1 MKKAS
6 VHKAF
11 FTLIVRCF
19 FILVVFTPVALKAQT
34 RGTVKVFKDPLIDT
48 LIAKRNTLAAGK
60 SGRVHGFSSSGYR
73 IQIFSGSS
81 RRDAYEIQARF
92 QSDFPGVRTYIT
104 YRSPNFKVDAGDF
117 RTRIEAEKMVRDLR
131 ASYSSVFIIS
141 TKINP
146 PKAEIND

>member
-11 FTLIVRCF
+11 FALIVRCF
-19 FILVVFTPVALKAQT
+19 FILVILIPFALKAQT

-60 SGRVHGFSSSGYR
+60 SGGMRAFSSSGYR
-73 IQIFSGSS
+73 IQIFSGSN
-81 RRDAYEIQARF
+81 RRDAYNIQARF
-92 QSDFPGVRTYIT
+92 QSDFPGIRTYIT
-104 YRSPNFKVDAGDF
+104 YRSPNFKVHVGDF
-117 RTRIEAEKMVRDLR
+117 RTRIEAEKMVRDLKV
-131 ASYSSVFIIS
+131 SYSSVFIIS